1 MSFFDDLSKSIDK
14 TGRTIASKAS
24 GIVDST
30 KLSHQISQEE
40 RAMDEVYRQIGIAY
54 FSLYG
59 NAPAEQLAPMCDEI
73 RRKMEL
79 LASLRHQELTASGK
93 RLCQNCGCECDMY
106 QPYCYSCS
114 APLPHVTPPGMRPCP
129 TCSQD
134 IPEESLYCPA
144 CGSYVGPTQRP

>member
-73 RRKMEL
+73 RRKWSCWPPCVSRSSPPE
-79 LASLRHQELTASGK
+79 ASACARIAAANAICISPTATAATLR
-93 RLCQNCGCECDMY
+93 
-106 QPYCYSCS
+106 
-114 APLPHVTPPGMRPCP
+114 CP
-129 TCSQD
+129 M
-134 IPEESLYCPA
+134 
-144 CGSYVGPTQRP
+144 